1 LISMRRIALAVAA
14 LAHVAFLH
22 SCNAL
27 IAQRPPTAFRP
38 TTATTVLRA
47 EASDVSKQEI
57 KDYRN
62 NLRVEKGGSEKVT
75 VEGRKERLRIHAF

>member
-1 LISMRRIALAVAA
+1 MRRIALAVAA

-27 IAQRPPTAFRP
+27 IAQRPLTAFRP